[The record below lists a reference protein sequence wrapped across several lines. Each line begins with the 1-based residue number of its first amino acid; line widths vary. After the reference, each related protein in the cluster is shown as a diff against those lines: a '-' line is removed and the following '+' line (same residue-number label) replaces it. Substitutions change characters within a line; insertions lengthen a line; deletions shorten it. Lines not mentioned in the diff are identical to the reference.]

1 MVLVSSKNNAGL
13 KEYWCLREAYIERVS
28 GAFTG
33 LSPFLQSS
41 IYPIHSLSSK
51 EMQD

>member
-1 MVLVSSKNNAGL
+1 MRAWKNIGVLQ
-13 KEYWCLREAYIERVS
+13 EACIERIA

-41 IYPIHSLSSK
+41 IYPIHSLPGK
-51 EMQD
+51 EF